1 MNKRTISFEYF
12 ILSLFLGVLLVIQM
26 KSPIQYNAY
35 TSFVSREI
43 ISQINKEKKDMYDL
57 EDKLS
62 SLNRQYTKLQKQY
75 EKENMGLKGEE
86 KQQYENYR
94 ISLGLEKVSG
104 EGIIIKLEPRDAN
117 KNIAFDVESNR
128 ILLKLVNNIKKA
140 GGEVIAVN
148 NQVITANSEITLAG
162 NHININSV
170 PISQPYEIKAIGNE
184 KALYRYFMEKDY
196 LLNSLE
202 KNFDIKTELSKSRKI
217 SISSLSGQKEFEYM
231 EMVE

>member
-12 ILSLFLGVLLVIQM
+12 ILSLFLGILLIIQM

-86 KQQYENYR
+86 KQKYESYR
-94 ISLGLEKVSG
+94 ISLGLEKISG
-104 EGIIIKLEPRDAN
+104 EGIIIKLEPMDSN
-117 KNIAFDVESNR
+117 KNIAFDIESNR

-140 GGEVIAVN
+140 SGEVIAVN
-148 NQVITANSEITLAG
+148 NQILTANSEITLAG

-170 PISQPYEIKAIGNE
+170 PISQPYEIKVIGNE
-184 KALYRYFMEKDY
+184 KALYRYFVEKDY
-196 LLNSLE
+196 LLNALE
-202 KNFDIKTELSKSRKI
+202 KNLDIKTEVSKSRKI
-217 SISSLSGQKEFEYM
+217 SIPSLSGQKEFEYM

>member
-12 ILSLFLGVLLVIQM
+12 ILSLFLGVLLIIQM
-26 KSPIQYNAY
+26 KSPIQYNTY

-86 KQQYENYR
+86 KQKYENYR
-94 ISLGLEKVSG
+94 ISLGIEKVSG

-117 KNIAFDVESNR
+117 KNIAFDIESNR

-148 NQVITANSEITLAG
+148 NQVLTANSEITLAG

>member
-12 ILSLFLGVLLVIQM
+12 ILSLFLGVLLIIQM
-26 KSPIQYNAY
+26 KSPIQYNTY

-148 NQVITANSEITLAG
+148 NQVLTANSEITLAG

>member
-12 ILSLFLGVLLVIQM
+12 ILSLFLGVLLIIQM

-57 EDKLS
+57 EDKLN

-86 KQQYENYR
+86 KQRYENYR

-104 EGIIIKLEPRDAN
+104 EGIIIKLEPRDVN
-117 KNIAFDVESNR
+117 KNIAFDIESNR
-128 ILLKLVNNIKKA
+128 ILLKLVNSIKKA
-140 GGEVIAVN
+140 GGEVIAIN
-148 NQVITANSEITLAG
+148 NQVLTASSEITLAG

-184 KALYRYFMEKDY
+184 KSLYRYFMEKDY

-202 KNFDIKTELSKSRKI
+202 KNFDIKTEISKSRKI
-217 SISSLSGQKEFEYM
+217 SISSLSGQKEFEYI

>member
-12 ILSLFLGVLLVIQM
+12 ILSLFLGVLLIIQM

-57 EDKLS
+57 EDKLN

-86 KQQYENYR
+86 KQRYENYR

-104 EGIIIKLEPRDAN
+104 EGIIIKLEPRDVN

-128 ILLKLVNNIKKA
+128 ILLKLVNSIKKA
-140 GGEVIAVN
+140 GGEVIAIN
-148 NQVITANSEITLAG
+148 NQVLTASSEITLAG

-184 KALYRYFMEKDY
+184 KSLYRYFMEKDY

-202 KNFDIKTELSKSRKI
+202 KNFDIKTEISKSRKI
-217 SISSLSGQKEFEYM
+217 SISSLSGQKEFEYI